1 MSVYLITIDVSGSN
15 RVRNIIPHLEV
26 TVTAADADEHEDA
39 GGSGDNDDDAAA
51 GAGAGA
57 AAGDDNDY
65 VIVTLFGTDVI
76 FILV

>member
-39 GGSGDNDDDAAA
+39 GGSGDNDDDTAAA
-51 GAGAGA
+51 A